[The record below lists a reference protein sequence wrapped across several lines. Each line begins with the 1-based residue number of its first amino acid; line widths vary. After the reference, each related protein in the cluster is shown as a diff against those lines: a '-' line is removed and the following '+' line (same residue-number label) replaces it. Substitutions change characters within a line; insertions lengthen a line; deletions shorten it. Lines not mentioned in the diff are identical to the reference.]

1 MVGKELRRVFGVS
14 PAMLPCWACL
24 AHAVPDGVRSAF
36 LQEETM
42 TLWRVA
48 QAYHQKHGIFPS
60 MKVLALEAVG

>member
-24 AHAVPDGVRSAF
+24 AHAVPPDMRSAF
-36 LQEETM
+36 FGAETM

-60 MKVLALEAVG
+60 IKILALLAVG